1 MKKETKVV
9 QNELFTESWGQ
20 TTILRNNQV
29 IHTVNIDGMK
39 SSMARTSTDM
49 WYKIKDIRSQIS
61 TVSRQDN
68 EIDLVMGIGENK
80 TNIMVKYPRN

>member
-1 MKKETKVV
+1 
-9 QNELFTESWGQ
+9 
-20 TTILRNNQV
+20 
-29 IHTVNIDGMK
+29 MK
-39 SSMARTSTDM
+39 SSIARTDM